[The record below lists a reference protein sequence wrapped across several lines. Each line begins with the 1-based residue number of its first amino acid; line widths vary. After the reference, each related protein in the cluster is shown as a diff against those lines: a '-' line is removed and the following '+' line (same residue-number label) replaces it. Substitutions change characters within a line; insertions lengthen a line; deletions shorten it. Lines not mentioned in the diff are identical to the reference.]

1 MAASAKTVERKAPK
15 DKTFI
20 WEGTDRK
27 NRRLKGELIA
37 YGEAQVRAS
46 LRRQGINPLRIR
58 QKSMLFTKRAQKI
71 QPADIAV
78 FTRQMATMM
87 KSGVP
92 LVTALEMISRGSE
105 NPSMRKLVNDVK
117 IGVESGGTLADSFE
131 KHPAH
136 FDNLTVNL
144 VRAGEKSGTLE
155 TLLDKIASYKEK
167 SEALKARIK
176 KAMFYPVAVISVALV
191 VTGILLYFVVPQ
203 FQSLFQTY
211 GADLPAFTLFVMDL
225 SDYVQDWWWLVLIV
239 VIGSTLAHLEGRR
252 RSVRYRRATD
262 RLLLKLPIVGDIIY
276 KAAVARYCRTLST
289 MFAAGVPLVET
300 LDSVGNAAGNVVFEE
315 TIHEMRD
322 QVASGLQ
329 LQLAMAQTQLFPHMA
344 VQMIAIG
351 EEAGSLEDMA
361 GKSAD
366 FYEQEVDNQVDAMSS
381 LLEPVI
387 ISVIGIMVGGLVVA
401 MYLPIFKL
409 ASVF

>member
-15 DKTFI
+15 DKTFV

>member
-252 RSVRYRRATD
+252 RSLRYRRATD